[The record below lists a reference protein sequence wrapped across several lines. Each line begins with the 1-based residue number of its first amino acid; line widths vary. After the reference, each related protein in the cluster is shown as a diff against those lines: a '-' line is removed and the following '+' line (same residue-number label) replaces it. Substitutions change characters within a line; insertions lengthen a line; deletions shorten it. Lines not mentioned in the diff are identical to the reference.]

1 MPTIPKKPEDPHMS
15 IAETMERRAQ
25 EFVDRYAAVREQIR
39 RVIVGHDEIVHGVLT
54 CLFVGGHCLLE
65 GVPGL
70 GKTLLVRTL
79 AKTLDLD
86 FSRIQFTPDLMPADI
101 LGTNMVMETPDGK
114 RFFEFQRGPIFT
126 QICLADEI
134 NRATPKTQSAML
146 ETMQEGSVTAAGTRH
161 QLKLPFL
168 VMATQNPIEQEG
180 TYPLPEAQLDRFF
193 FKLVVGYSDRKE
205 LATIVNRTTRGEN
218 IEPAKV
224 MDGAEIL
231 RWQGLVREVI
241 LAEHVQDYL
250 VRLVLATHP
259 GGSLALPIT
268 NQYIRWGASPRA
280 AQTVALAAKV
290 RALLDGRY
298 NVSFEDVRR
307 VYLPALRHRV
317 ILNFEAQAEGI
328 EPDKV
333 LLGIVGKGAG
343 EGGELMGEGG
353 RRKEVEHRKPRGCTK
368 PAGCDWRQC
377 MPTVFLNAKRNRLL
391 TRRKGTHGRDLDTA
405 EPATAG
411 EAGEDG
417 TGQPEDIPRADEGRA
432 AQPAQGAERR
442 VRRLPQLRRRR
453 RPAVRRLEHL
463 RPPGAAVPEDVPGRG
478 GLALLHLDRRQRLD
492 GFRHAHE
499 AGLRHAV
506 GRRLGLR
513 RAGARRPGEDR
524 DPGAAGLAVGPRLP
538 RPPQPVAD
546 ARATSKASKPGQT
559 ASLAEGVKNFCIRN
573 SGRGIVVLLSD
584 LMDKAGYETGPALPG
599 RPRHG
604 RLRDPGPLRRGDAT
618 RTSKAT
624 CGWSTARTATRPR

>member
-1 MPTIPKKPEDPHMS
+1 MS

-54 CLFVGGHCLLE
+54 CLFAGGHCLLE

-79 AKTLDLD
+79 AKTLDLE
-86 FSRIQFTPDLMPADI
+86 FNRIQFTPDLMPADI
-101 LGTNMVMETPDGK
+101 LGTNMVMETPEGK
-114 RFFEFQRGPIFT
+114 RFFQFQRGPIFT

-193 FKLVVGYSDRKE
+193 FKLVVGYSDRQE
-205 LATIVNRTTRGEN
+205 LATIVQRTTRGEI

-317 ILNFEAQAEGI
+317 ILNFEAQAESI

-333 LLGIVGKGAG
+333 LL
-343 EGGELMGEGG
+343 
-353 RRKEVEHRKPRGCTK
+353 
-368 PAGCDWRQC
+368 D
-377 MPTVFLNAKRNRLL
+377 LL
-391 TRRKGTHGRDLDTA
+391 ET
-405 EPATAG
+405 
-411 EAGEDG
+411 
-417 TGQPEDIPRADEGRA
+417 
-432 AQPAQGAERR
+432 
-442 VRRLPQLRRRR
+442 
-453 RPAVRRLEHL
+453 
-463 RPPGAAVPEDVPGRG
+463 VPEK
-478 GLALLHLDRRQRLD
+478 
-492 GFRHAHE
+492 E
-499 AGLRHAV
+499 
-506 GRRLGLR
+506 
-513 RAGARRPGEDR
+513 E
-524 DPGAAGLAVGPRLP
+524 
-538 RPPQPVAD
+538 
-546 ARATSKASKPGQT
+546 K
-559 ASLAEGVKNFCIRN
+559 
-573 SGRGIVVLLSD
+573 
-584 LMDKAGYETGPALPG
+584 
-599 RPRHG
+599 
-604 RLRDPGPLRRGDAT
+604 
-618 RTSKAT
+618 
-624 CGWSTARTATRPR
+624 